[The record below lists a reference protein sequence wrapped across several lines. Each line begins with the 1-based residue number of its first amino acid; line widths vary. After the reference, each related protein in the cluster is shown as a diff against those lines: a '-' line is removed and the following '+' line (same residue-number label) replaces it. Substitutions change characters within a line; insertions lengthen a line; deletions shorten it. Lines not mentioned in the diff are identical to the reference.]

1 MKLKCLPEKIYL
13 FQFLVY
19 ASTSKFI
26 SQNKNILWYLIKFSI
41 WYLLFSS
48 PCFSV
53 PPINAIVE
61 SHSISQQNQKMVF
74 HTYLQLFFQFCPYLR
89 LPYQA
94 FVQAVLLMSV
104 FEQRLSFRM
113 FNNHEIIVKCRWR
126 YRGTGSSTI
135 GSWRSPD
142 GSSGCKA
149 SENLWPFYIWSTNKL
164 LKLEETY

>member
-53 PPINAIVE
+53 PPHQCHCRKSQYKSAKSKNGFSYIFTIIFPVLPIFAFTLPGICPSSFINVSFWTKIEFSNVQQSRNHCKMQME
-61 SHSISQQNQKMVF
+61 ISRYWKLHNRFMAE
-74 HTYLQLFFQFCPYLR
+74 PWW
-89 LPYQA
+89 
-94 FVQAVLLMSV
+94 
-104 FEQRLSFRM
+104 EFR
-113 FNNHEIIVKCRWR
+113 V
-126 YRGTGSSTI
+126 
-135 GSWRSPD
+135 
-142 GSSGCKA
+142 
-149 SENLWPFYIWSTNKL
+149 
-164 LKLEETY
+164 